1 MKIQG
6 YEKIYTVY
14 RNRQRNQKTLTFVI
28 LSQMGLT
35 GIDSKCKN
43 RARMQA
49 GVCTALKDSYAL

>member
-1 MKIQG
+1 MKIQEYG
-6 YEKIYTVY
+6 KIFTEH
-14 RNRQRNQKTLTFVI
+14 RNGQWNQKTITFVI

>member
-1 MKIQG
+1 MKIRLQ
-6 YEKIYTVY
+6 EKIFTEH
-14 RNRQRNQKTLTFVI
+14 RNSQWNQKTLTFVI
-28 LSQMGLT
+28 VFQMGLT

>member
-14 RNRQRNQKTLTFVI
+14 RNRQWNQKTLTFVI

>member
-1 MKIQG
+1 MKIRG
-6 YEKIYTVY
+6 FKETFTEH
-14 RNRQRNQKTLTFVI
+14 RNDQWNQKTLTFVI
-28 LSQMGLT
+28 LFQMGLT